1 MSRWII
7 TVCWMLCVTSLTAAQ
22 ENDLIAETVTVNTRL
37 DAFGLEVPTAAGM
50 LLNQGQQAY
59 QNVSL
64 MAEVYDAGNN
74 LIGEGMGYLVRA
86 CGEALV
92 DFVLQPG
99 QHAPFAAQLDLF
111 QPDAVI
117 DRVDILPAGEAVP
130 PAEVQSVPTID
141 NITRV
146 TDAEVV
152 DVEWIDGTNLRY
164 SAGCWRDLYIYR
176 QWYEYNRSSGETT
189 AITHPRANEVS
200 DAMRQALRLT
210 DPLIFNRS
218 FYNYDPGGR
227 RAIYQTDLN
236 TLATV
241 EPDGSFPR
249 VLYDD
254 LFNITLQGINWH
266 KNSGTLLA
274 YYHGGYGDDVRY
286 LVANADGRQ
295 FSQHPKVSLPSR
307 IIPGFAANGRGVVIG
322 TTVDGVTGYFLKPTT
337 TDQTIPMFEAEL
349 PGNNWPAPFYE
360 ITEAGGRW
368 IYIARPVDGEARLQ
382 CYNPDSL
389 QLHDY
394 TALPLNLATD
404 ERAWMWLS
412 PDNQTL
418 ALAANGLNGGLWLID
433 LTRFPPC
440 N

>member
-1 MSRWII
+1 M
-7 TVCWMLCVTSLTAAQ
+7 VCWMLFMTAVTSAQ
-22 ENDLIAETVTVNTRL
+22 ENDLIAENVAISTRI
-37 DAFGLEVPTAAGM
+37 DPFGLEVPIAGGT
-50 LLNQGQQAY
+50 LRNQGEQAY
-59 QNVSL
+59 QNISL
-64 MAEVYDAGNN
+64 LAEVYDAEDS

-92 DFVLQPG
+92 DFALQPG
-99 QHAPFAAQLDLF
+99 QHMTFSAQLDIF
-111 QPDAVI
+111 ESEAAVDHVEIFPMGAAIPPTEAETTPEI
-117 DRVDILPAGEAVP
+117 DG
-130 PAEVQSVPTID
+130 
-141 NITRV
+141 ITRV

-164 SAGCWRDLYIYR
+164 AAGCWRDLFVYQ
-176 QWYEYNRSSGETT
+176 QWFEYNRSSRETT
-189 AITHPRANEVS
+189 SITHPRANEIS
-200 DAMRQALRLT
+200 DGMRQALRLT
-210 DPLIFNRS
+210 DPAIFNRS

-241 EPDGSFPR
+241 EPDGTFPR

-254 LFNITLQGINWH
+254 LFNITLQGVNWH

-274 YYHGGYGDDVRY
+274 YYHAGYGDDVLY

-295 FSQHPKVSLPSR
+295 FSQHPKVAMPSR
-307 IIPGFAANGRGVVIG
+307 IVPGFAANGRGVVIA

-337 TDQTIPMFEAEL
+337 TDQTIPMFEAQP

-360 ITEAGGRW
+360 ITEAGDRW

-382 CYNPDSL
+382 CYNPDSQ

-412 PDNQTL
+412 PDNQTM
-418 ALAANGLNGGLWLID
+418 ALAANGLHSGLWLID

-440 N
+440 S

>member
-1 MSRWII
+1 
-7 TVCWMLCVTSLTAAQ
+7 V
-22 ENDLIAETVTVNTRL
+22 
-37 DAFGLEVPTAAGM
+37 
-50 LLNQGQQAY
+50 
-59 QNVSL
+59 
-64 MAEVYDAGNN
+64 
-74 LIGEGMGYLVRA
+74 
-86 CGEALV
+86 
-92 DFVLQPG
+92 
-99 QHAPFAAQLDLF
+99 QLDMF
-111 QPDAVI
+111 QPEAVV
-117 DRVDILPAGEAVP
+117 DRVDILPAGEQLP
-130 PAEVQSVPTID
+130 PTEMEDAPPID
-141 NITRV
+141 GITRV

-164 SAGCWRDLYIYR
+164 GAGCWRDLFIYN
-176 QWYEYNRSSGETT
+176 QWFEYNRSSGETT
-189 AITHPRANEVS
+189 SITHPRAGEVS
-200 DAMRQALRLT
+200 DEMRQVLRLT
-210 DPLIFNRS
+210 DPAIFNRS

-241 EPDGSFPR
+241 EPDGTFPR

-254 LFNITLQGINWH
+254 LFNITLQGVNWH

-274 YYHGGYGDDVRY
+274 YYHGGYGDDVMY

-295 FSQHPKVSLPSR
+295 FSQHPKVSMPSH

-322 TTVDGVTGYFLKPTT
+322 TTVDDVTGYFLKPTT
-337 TDQTIPMFEAEL
+337 SDEIIPMFEAEL

-360 ITEAGGRW
+360 ITEAGERW
-368 IYIARPVDGEARLQ
+368 IYIARPVDGVARLQ

-394 TALPLNLATD
+394 TALPLNLATED
-404 ERAWMWLS
+404 RAWTWLS
-412 PDNQTL
+412 PDNQTM
-418 ALAANGLNGGLWLID
+418 ALAASGLNGGLWLID